1 MQIALGLGHLHH
13 KDFIYRDLKLENVL
27 MDELGNVH
35 LTDFGIAKIIRDGET
50 AKTFCGTPEYLAPE
64 VLEGGGYDKSADWWS
79 LGVLTYEMMHGLPP
93 FYNKS
98 QSLMFK
104 LIKEGQLKFSEKVKL
119 SPEAQDFLVK
129 ILTKNPK
136 QRLGAQGDVEEI
148 LGHPWFKGIDREKML

>member
-1 MQIALGLGHLHH
+1 MFQHLSNQKKFPEKQAKFYAMQIALGLGHLHS

-27 MDELGNVH
+27 MDDNGNVS
-35 LTDFGIAKIIRDGET
+35 LTDFGMAKIVRDGET

-64 VLEGGGYDKSADWWS
+64 VLEGGGYDKTADWWS

-104 LIKEGQLKFSEKVKL
+104 LIK
-119 SPEAQDFLVK
+119 
-129 ILTKNPK
+129 
-136 QRLGAQGDVEEI
+136 
-148 LGHPWFKGIDREKML
+148 